1 MNRLFVK
8 RVVCPIT
15 KTLLCSRVSRLFGG
29 TCVRDSSCK
38 DDYSLTD
45 HKYDAIVIGAGGAGM
60 RAGFGLAEKGFK
72 TALISKLFPTRSHTV
87 AAQGGVNAALSNMDK
102 DDWKYHFYDTV
113 KGSDWLGDQNAIHYM
128 CREAEKAVLEL
139 DMYGMPFSR
148 TQDGKIY
155 QRPFGGQ
162 TLEYGKGGVAK
173 RACACADRTGHALI
187 HTLYGQTLKYAE
199 YCHYFIDYFV
209 LDLIMSHGK
218 CVGCLAWKLDDGTFH
233 RFLANNTVVA
243 AGGCGRVYFSTTAG
257 HTCTGDGNAWVSRQ
271 ELPLMDMEF
280 VQFHPT
286 GIYGAGCLITEGVR
300 GEGGFFLNSKGERFM
315 ERYAPKAKDLAS
327 RDVVARAMTMEVLA
341 GNGCGPLKDHVHLQL
356 HHIDAKI
363 IRQRLPGIL
372 VTAKIFAKVDVTK
385 EPVPVL
391 PTVHYNMGGIPTD
404 HRGRVVTVDEN
415 GQEQVVQG
423 LYSCGETSC
432 ASVHGANRLGANS
445 LLDLIIF
452 GRVCALDIAENSCPG
467 DKPPEVEDKATE
479 KSLENFKCLRSAK
492 GCTPTAEL
500 RMELQRT
507 MTKHAAVFR
516 DGKLLKE
523 GLLKVAELCEQFK
536 DVKVTDRTLVWNTDL
551 VETLELQNMLANAV
565 HIITAMEN
573 RKESR
578 GSHARED
585 FKKRVDELD
594 YGAPMAGQK
603 KKPMDE
609 HWRKHTMTFALGNKG
624 CASIKYRPVV
634 DTTLDDSVASIPPA
648 PRVY

>member
-1 MNRLFVK
+1 MNRLFAK
-8 RVVCPIT
+8 RAAQPLSRM
-15 KTLLCSRVSRLFGG
+15 LLCSRVTSWLQVCPARN
-29 TCVRDSSCK
+29 SSCQEE
-38 DDYSLTD
+38 YALTD
-45 HKYDAIVIGAGGAGM
+45 HKFDAIVIGAGGAGM

-72 TALISKLFPTRSHTV
+72 TAVISKLFPTRSHTV
-87 AAQGGVNAALSNMDK
+87 AAQGGVNAALANMDK
-102 DDWKYHFYDTV
+102 DDWKFHFYDTV

-128 CREAEKAVLEL
+128 CREAEKAIYEL

-148 TQDGKIY
+148 RPDGRIY

-162 TLEYGKGGVAK
+162 TLDYGKGGVAR

-187 HTLYGQTLKYAE
+187 HTLYGQTLKYADC
-199 YCHYFIDYFV
+199 CHYFVDYFV
-209 LDLIMSHGK
+209 LDLIMSRGS

-233 RFLANNTVVA
+233 RFWANNTVVA

-315 ERYAPKAKDLAS
+315 ERYAPQAKDLAS

-341 GNGCGPLKDHVHLQL
+341 GNGCGPLQDHVHLQL
-356 HHIDAKI
+356 HHIDPKV
-363 IRQRLPGIL
+363 IRERLPGIM
-372 VTAKIFAKVDVTK
+372 VTARIFAKVDVTK

-391 PTVHYNMGGIPTD
+391 PTVHYIMGGIPTNYK
-404 HRGRVVTVDEN
+404 GRVITVDEN
-415 GQEQVVQG
+415 GCEQEVKG

-452 GRVCALDIAENSCPG
+452 GRVCAHDIAENSCPG
-467 DKPPEVEDKATE
+467 DKPPEVDDRATE
-479 KSLENFKCLRSAK
+479 KSMENFKWLRNAN
-492 GCTPTAEL
+492 GDTPTACL
-500 RMELQRT
+500 RAELQRT

-516 DGKLLKE
+516 EGKLLKK
-523 GLLKVAELCEQFK
+523 GLLKVAELCQQFK
-536 DVKVTDRTLVWNTDL
+536 DIKITDRTLVWNTDL
-551 VETLELQNMLANAV
+551 VETLELQNMLANA
-565 HIITAMEN
+565 T
-573 RKESR
+573 RL
-578 GSHARED
+578 
-585 FKKRVDELD
+585 DELD

-603 KKPMDE
+603 KKPIDE
-609 HWRKHTMTFALGNKG
+609 HWRKHTMTYVLDNAG
-624 CASIKYRPVV
+624 CASVKYRPVV
-634 DTTLDDSVASIPPA
+634 DTTLDDSVAPIPPA
-648 PRVY
+648 PRTY

>member
-1 MNRLFVK
+1 MRLLSVALLK
-8 RVVCPIT
+8 RSTTGLWSIHV
-15 KTLLCSRVSRLFGG
+15 RRLHG
-29 TCVRDSSCK
+29 TAAMRACK
-38 DDYSLTD
+38 EDYAMTD

-128 CREAEKAVLEL
+128 CREAENAVYEL
-139 DMYGMPFSR
+139 DQFGMPFSR
-148 TQDGKIY
+148 KQDGKIY

-162 TLEYGKGGVAK
+162 TLGYGKGGVAR
-173 RACACADRTGHALI
+173 RACAVADRTGHALI
-187 HTLYGQTLKYAE
+187 HTLYGQTLKYADL
-199 YCHYFIDYFV
+199 CHYFIDYFV
-209 LDLIMSHGK
+209 LDLIMVKGR
-218 CVGCLAWKLDDGTFH
+218 CAGCLAWKLDDGTMH
-233 RFLANNTVVA
+233 RFIAKNTVVA

-257 HTCTGDGNAWVSRQ
+257 HTCTGDGNAWISRQ
-271 ELPLMDMEF
+271 KLPLQDMEF

-286 GIYGAGCLITEGVR
+286 GMYGAGCLITEGVR

-315 ERYAPKAKDLAS
+315 ERYAPTAKDLAS

-356 HHIDAKI
+356 HHIDPKI
-363 IRQRLPGIL
+363 IHERLPGIV

-404 HRGRVVTVDEN
+404 FMGRVVTVDQEC
-415 GQEQVVQG
+415 QEQAIEG
-423 LYSCGETSC
+423 LYACGETSC

-445 LLDLIIF
+445 LLDLIVF
-452 GRVCALDIAENSCPG
+452 GRSCALAIASNNCPG
-467 DKPPEVEDKATE
+467 ETPPDVDEKATE
-479 KSLENFKCLRSAK
+479 ETLDNFKKLRCADGK
-492 GCTPTAEL
+492 TTTAVI

-507 MTKHAAVFR
+507 MTGHAAVFR
-516 DGKLLKE
+516 EGKLLKK
-523 GLLKVAELCEQFK
+523 GMLKVADLCQQFK
-536 DVKVTDRTLVWNTDL
+536 NVKVVDRSMVWNTDL

-578 GSHARED
+578 GSHSRED
-585 FKKRVDELD
+585 FKVRLDEFD
-594 YGAPMAGQK
+594 YSKPLEGQK
-603 KKPMDE
+603 KKKLEE
-609 HWRKHTMTFALGNKG
+609 HWRKHTLTFAQGDEG
-624 CASIKYRPVV
+624 CATIKYREVI
-634 DTTLDDSVASIPPA
+634 DNTLDDSLASIPPA
-648 PRVY
+648 PRTY

>member
-1 MNRLFVK
+1 MNRLFIRRSAK
-8 RVVCPIT
+8 SAIR
-15 KTLLCSRVSRLFGG
+15 TLLNPSGSRLPRA
-29 TCVRDSSCK
+29 TAVRNCSCK
-38 DDYSLTD
+38 DEYSLTD
-45 HKYDAIVIGAGGAGM
+45 HKYDAIVIGTGGAGM

-87 AAQGGVNAALSNMDK
+87 AAQGGINAALSNMDK
-102 DDWKYHFYDTV
+102 DDWKYHYFDTV
-113 KGSDWLGDQNAIHYM
+113 KSSDWLGDQNAIHYM
-128 CREAEKAVLEL
+128 CREAEKAIYEL

-148 TQDGKIY
+148 TSSGKIY

-162 TLEYGKGGVAK
+162 TLEYGKGGMAR
-173 RACACADRTGHALI
+173 RACACGDRTGHALV
-187 HTLYGQTLKYAE
+187 HTLYGQTLKHADT
-199 YCHYFIDYFV
+199 CHYFVDYFV
-209 LDLIMSHGK
+209 LDLIMSQGK

-243 AGGCGRVYFSTTAG
+243 AGGCGRVYFSTSAG
-257 HTCTGDGNAWVSRQ
+257 HTCTGDGNAWISRQ

-286 GIYGAGCLITEGVR
+286 GIYGAGCMITEGVR
-300 GEGGFFLNSKGERFM
+300 GEGGFFVNSKGERFM
-315 ERYAPKAKDLAS
+315 ERYAPKTKDLAT
-327 RDVVARAMTMEVLA
+327 RDVVARAMTMEVLN

-356 HHIDAKI
+356 HHIDPKI
-363 IRQRLPGIL
+363 IRERLPGIM

-391 PTVHYNMGGIPTD
+391 PTVHYIMGGIPTD
-404 HRGRVVTVDEN
+404 HRGRVITVDEN
-415 GQEQVVQG
+415 GQDQVVKG

-452 GRVCALDIAENSCPG
+452 GRVCAIDIAENNCPG

-479 KSLENFKCLRSAK
+479 KSMENFKCLRNAK
-492 GCTPTAEL
+492 GCIPTAAL
-500 RMELQRT
+500 RLELQT
-507 MTKHAAVFR
+507 IMTKHAAVFR
-516 DGKLLKE
+516 EGKLLKE

-536 DVKVTDRTLVWNTDL
+536 DIKLSDRTLVWNTNL
-551 VETLELQNMLANAV
+551 VETLELQNTLANAV

-585 FKKRVDELD
+585 FKMRIDELD

-603 KKPMDE
+603 KKPFEE
-609 HWRKHTMTFALGNKG
+609 HWRKHTMTFALGNNG
-624 CASIKYRPVV
+624 CASIKYRAVV
-634 DTTLDDSVASIPPA
+634 DEPLDDSIASIPPA
-648 PRVY
+648 IRTY

>member
-1 MNRLFVK
+1 
-8 RVVCPIT
+8 
-15 KTLLCSRVSRLFGG
+15 
-29 TCVRDSSCK
+29 
-38 DDYSLTD
+38 
-45 HKYDAIVIGAGGAGM
+45 
-60 RAGFGLAEKGFK
+60 
-72 TALISKLFPTRSHTV
+72 
-87 AAQGGVNAALSNMDK
+87 
-102 DDWKYHFYDTV
+102 
-113 KGSDWLGDQNAIHYM
+113 
-128 CREAEKAVLEL
+128 
-139 DMYGMPFSR
+139 
-148 TQDGKIY
+148 
-155 QRPFGGQ
+155 
-162 TLEYGKGGVAK
+162 
-173 RACACADRTGHALI
+173 
-187 HTLYGQTLKYAE
+187 
-199 YCHYFIDYFV
+199 
-209 LDLIMSHGK
+209 
-218 CVGCLAWKLDDGTFH
+218 
-233 RFLANNTVVA
+233 
-243 AGGCGRVYFSTTAG
+243 
-257 HTCTGDGNAWVSRQ
+257 
-271 ELPLMDMEF
+271 
-280 VQFHPT
+280 
-286 GIYGAGCLITEGVR
+286 
-300 GEGGFFLNSKGERFM
+300 
-315 ERYAPKAKDLAS
+315 
-327 RDVVARAMTMEVLA
+327 
-341 GNGCGPLKDHVHLQL
+341 
-356 HHIDAKI
+356 
-363 IRQRLPGIL
+363 
-372 VTAKIFAKVDVTK
+372 
-385 EPVPVL
+385 
-391 PTVHYNMGGIPTD
+391 
-404 HRGRVVTVDEN
+404 
-415 GQEQVVQG
+415 
-423 LYSCGETSC
+423 
-432 ASVHGANRLGANS
+432 

-603 KKPMDE
+603 KKPMEE

-634 DTTLDDSVASIPPA
+634 DNTLDDSVASIPPA